1 MKKNISM
8 LREKGALNFKIIFLC
23 LAASLMFIACG
34 SSGGGGDGST
44 GGGGGGTTTVSG
56 VAAAGAPIV
65 GIVNVKGANGATAS
79 SPIELDGSYSI
90 DVTDLAAPYILY
102 AEGAV
107 NGKSIA
113 IYSAAI
119 AAGTINITPI
129 TDFILRNALGG
140 QAEDAYNN
148 WDTAQ
153 VSEDNLNVAENDVQN
168 QLAPLLT
175 GAGVTFDVDLIS
187 TAFNTDQ
194 TGMDAVL
201 DALDISYSSTT
212 ATVTNNLTG
221 SSYTD
226 DITLVND
233 GIGLPATDQSETQT
247 ALTDR
252 EAIDQVWQ
260 ALVVLYASSIPSTTE
275 ITSWFNSNV
284 ADDFFEGGANK
295 TQELDDWLSDDG
307 GPGIGLAISV
317 AVLEPIDVTGA
328 PYTKGYSIRLYYSD
342 STESGNLLTSIAFN
356 GADWLWYGD
365 RKWFDDIGTDSHAFM
380 YVNSLGQTTFQ
391 TGFEL
396 SVDDDY
402 NYAYNQGVRS
412 AIVTGPGLPT
422 DGVLLEHQFPE
433 TWLDIYPSG
442 GSFYPIDDDLLLST
456 IPDNA
461 EYTYTLCSESAA
473 DLYNGTSTCT
483 VLQTYT
489 ETNMKPPL
497 LNSELN
503 ASLFASLTDP
513 TSHNASDLNFGGEIN
528 VSWTNPANADFE
540 WLHLTW
546 WNSSTKYELGAD
558 AEGGSTSATIDATGL
573 PAPDGWAGL
582 FIRVEDMYERDFNM
596 GWEFF

>member
-1 MKKNISM
+1 MKKIISM
-8 LREKGALNFKIIFLC
+8 LRAEGAQNIKIIFLC
-23 LAASLMFIACG
+23 LAASLIFIACG
-34 SSGGGGDGST
+34 SSGGGG
-44 GGGGGGTTTVSG
+44 GTTTVSG
-56 VAAAGAPIV
+56 IAAAGAPIV

-79 SPIELDGSYSI
+79 SPIEIDGSYSI
-90 DVTDLAAPYILY
+90 DVTDLTVPYILY
-102 AEGAV
+102 AEGSV
-107 NGKSIA
+107 NSKSIA

-129 TDFILRNALGG
+129 TDFILRNALGS

-168 QLAPLLT
+168 QLAPLLA
-175 GAGVTFDVDLIS
+175 GAGVPSDVDLIS
-187 TAFNTDQ
+187 IAFKADQ
-194 TGMDAVL
+194 TGLDAVL
-201 DALDISYSSTT
+201 DALDISYSGTT

-233 GIGLPATDQSETQT
+233 GTGLPATDLDKTQT
-247 ALTDR
+247 VLTDR

-260 ALVVLYASSIPSTTE
+260 TLAALYSTSVPSSTE
-275 ITSWFNSNV
+275 ITSWFDSYV
-284 ADDFFEGGANK
+284 ADDFLEGGANK
-295 TQELDDWLSDDG
+295 TQELDDWLTDDG
-307 GPGIGLAISV
+307 GPGVGMALSV
-317 AVLEPIDVTGA
+317 AVLDPIDVTT
-328 PYTKGYSIRLYYSD
+328 PYTKGYWIRIYYSD
-342 STESGNLLTSIAFN
+342 PTESGNLLTSIAFDGTN
-356 GADWLWYGD
+356 WLWYGD
-365 RKWFDDIGTDSHAFM
+365 RKWLADGGADSHAFM
-380 YVNSLGQTTFQ
+380 YVNSAGQTTFQ

-396 SVDDDY
+396 FADDDY

-412 AIVTGPGLPT
+412 VIVTGPGLPT
-422 DGVLLEHQFPE
+422 DGVVLEHQFPE
-433 TWLDIYPSG
+433 TWFSIYPSG
-442 GSFYPIDDDLLLST
+442 GVFYPIADDSLLST

-461 EYTYTLCSESAA
+461 EYTCTLCSESAA
-473 DLYNGTSTCT
+473 DLYNGVATCT
-483 VLQTYT
+483 VLQEDTD
-489 ETNMKPPL
+489 TNMKPPL

-513 TSHNASDLNFGGEIN
+513 TSHNASDLNFGGKIS
-528 VSWTNPANADFE
+528 VSWTNPANTDFDF
-540 WLHLTW
+540 LHLTW

-558 AEGGSTSATIDATGL
+558 AEGGSTSATLDATGL